1 MAIFGSLGDF
11 NLVEVLS
18 LVRFESGRLLIHS
31 KNGPASLFIENYH
44 VLCAYQGVEPVSPK
58 WLVPLLAG
66 LAREREAE
74 FQFDEGIRLMEPC
87 PPPHPLRALPG

>member
-1 MAIFGSLGDF
+1 M
-11 NLVEVLS
+11 VEVLS

-74 FQFDEGIRLMEPC
+74 FQFDEGIWLMEPWEGKKQTTKKK
-87 PPPHPLRALPG
+87 PKKKKKKK